1 MVIIMHTARKVVLL
15 SIKHSFQWVQNYS
28 TWIRIPFT
36 HLSKGTKGPAI
47 LATNVIKS
55 FFEKGL
61 IDDARVMF
69 DEMPERDV
77 VMWTAMIAGYT
88 SCDHHVHAWTVFC
101 EMVNKGVN
109 PNAFTLSNVLKAC
122 KSMQC
127 LACGGLVHG
136 IAIKLGLE
144 GSLYVDNALMDMYA
158 TCCVSMEDA
167 CSVFR
172 DMKEKNMVTWT
183 TLITGYTH
191 RGDVYGGLQFFRE
204 MLLVSCSKTSMEFT
218 NLFGFMLHYG
228 NFPCFMCS
236 TRRFILYLGT
246 LISQYLKLSSI

>member
-1 MVIIMHTARKVVLL
+1 MYTARKIAPFT
-15 SIKHSFQWVQNYS
+15 IKHNSLQWVQSHS
-28 TWIRIPFT
+28 TWTKIPYT
-36 HLSKGTKGPAI
+36 NLSKGAKGPAI

-61 IDDARVMF
+61 INDARVLF
-69 DEMPERDV
+69 DEMPDRDV

-88 SCDHHVHAWTVFC
+88 SCDHQVHAWTVFC
-101 EMVNKGVN
+101 EMVNNGVK
-109 PNAFTLSNVLKAC
+109 PNAFTLSSVLKAC

-136 IAIKLGLE
+136 VAVKHGLE

-191 RGDVYGGLQFFRE
+191 RGDGYGGLQVFRE
-204 MLLVSCSKTSMEFT
+204 MLLVCRSK
-218 NLFGFMLHYG
+218 
-228 NFPCFMCS
+228 
-236 TRRFILYLGT
+236 
-246 LISQYLKLSSI
+246 QA